1 MQTQILIQQLTDFL
15 EDIAPLNLQEHYD
28 NAGLITGRHDQ
39 SIKGILC
46 SLDTTEEIIQ
56 EAIDLGCNVIVA
68 HHPIIFKGL
77 KKINGY
83 HYVDKTIVKAIK
95 NDIAIYAI
103 HTNLDNVLISG
114 VNTHI
119 AQLLGLDHIQP
130 LISKTEI
137 INKQGQLLPVGTG
150 IVGNFR
156 IPMSHEQFLSFVKH
170 TMKTSIIRYTDI
182 KKQQIERVAVCGGSG
197 ASFLLDAKKQ
207 NADAYI
213 SSDFKYHEFFDGEG
227 DLMITDIG
235 HYESEQYTID
245 LLFNLITN
253 KFSNFA
259 VRKTSINTNPIK
271 YYN

>member
-1 MQTQILIQQLTDFL
+1 MTKITIQKLTDFL
-15 EDIAPLNLQEHYD
+15 ELIAPLQLQESYD
-28 NAGLITGRHDQ
+28 NAGLITGRHDTI
-39 SIKGILC
+39 IKGVMC
-46 SLDTTEEIIQ
+46 SLDATEEVIQ
-56 EAIDLGCNVIVA
+56 EAIDLGCNVVVA

-103 HTNLDNVLISG
+103 HTNLDNVLVSG

-119 AQLLGLDHIQP
+119 ANLLGLVNLYP
-130 LISKTEI
+130 LIAKSDI
-137 INKQGQLLPVGTG
+137 VNKQGELLSAGTG
-150 IVGNFR
+150 IVGEL
-156 IPMSHEQFLSFVKH
+156 PSEMKTEEFLLFIKK
-170 TMKTSIIRYTDI
+170 TMKTGIIRYTTLRKNCI
-182 KKQQIERVAVCGGSG
+182 KRVAVCGGSG
-197 ASFLLDAKKQ
+197 ASFLFDAKKQ
-207 NADAYI
+207 KADAYI

-227 DLMITDIG
+227 DIMITDIG

-245 LLFNLITN
+245 LLFDLITN
-253 KFSNFA
+253 NFSNFA